1 MAQRR
6 RPFPINSTLGSTLDQ
21 GEINDDA
28 ARRQQAINEAA
39 AQSYE
44 AWRQKTYGAPNTLQN
59 QAAQSVQDTQ
69 QNTQNLVAAK
79 TSQAL
84 SAATGFG
91 VAQPQRDTWNPQT
104 QQYERPDTIAV
115 KDQWD
120 PNTGRYTRVAQPGY
134 RSVQPTQQQLQENF
148 AELPTPQQA
157 KIIQSGQAPWVDPA
171 SAAKIVGSQQEDR
184 EKAVKSGVQKISDM
198 LASGDAQ
205 FDPATRTFYSY
216 QLDPENPES
225 GLKKKVPFSP
235 IQVAYTQEGMKRGLI
250 PDIDQF
256 SKPPSSNTAPSDLVN
271 VANDLSPGSSAIT
284 TPNSGATVA
293 QLMSQLASTKT
304 SVPYNPANAAG
315 DSSSTMALSP
325 TLQPSSMQLG
335 TNYAYKGTMG
345 IPNDP
350 TQMTPAMDRTGSSLP
365 VARGSVPDAADAS
378 TQAGLNAATTLGNLG
393 RQWSSGA
400 TNLGAQ
406 LPTDLVNFGKG
417 IYNTAANTSNSAW
430 NFVNGLTGS
439 NLPTVP
445 TVAYSPDAPSNGVF
459 VNPISTVA
467 ADSQPAPGQD
477 AQDAAMRTSMAA
489 LLAKR
494 RQQPIIDDQSLVSY

>member
-59 QAAQSVQDTQ
+59 QAAQSAQDTQ

-79 TSQAL
+79 TNQAL
-84 SAATGFG
+84 GAVIG
-91 VAQPQRDTWNPQT
+91 VKTAPQKDTWNPQT

-120 PNTGRYTRVAQPGY
+120 PNTGRYTRVAQPGL
-134 RSVQPTQQQLQENF
+134 RSVQPTQQQLQQNF

-157 KIIQSGQAPWVDPA
+157 KLIQSNQAPWVDPA
-171 SAAKIVGSQQEDR
+171 SAAKIVGGLQEDR
-184 EKAVKSGVQKISDM
+184 EKATKSGIQKISDM
-198 LASGDAQ
+198 LADGSAQ
-205 FDPATRTFYSY
+205 FDPVTRTFYRY
-216 QLDPENPES
+216 DLDPENPES

-315 DSSSTMALSP
+315 DSSSTMSLSP
-325 TLQPSSMQLG
+325 YKYQGTMQLG
-335 TNYAYKGTMG
+335 TNYGYQGTMG

-350 TQMTPAMDRTGSSLP
+350 TAMTPAMERTGSSLP

-445 TVAYSPDAPSNGVF
+445 TVAYSPDVDPN
-459 VNPISTVA
+459 T
-467 ADSQPAPGQD
+467 QPAPGQD